1 MHLNAAPLLYF
12 TPLTKCKSC
21 VICTAESAGL
31 TVDQLNM
38 EEQTFN
44 NSPSS
49 V

>member
-12 TPLTKCKSC
+12 TPLTKCKSR